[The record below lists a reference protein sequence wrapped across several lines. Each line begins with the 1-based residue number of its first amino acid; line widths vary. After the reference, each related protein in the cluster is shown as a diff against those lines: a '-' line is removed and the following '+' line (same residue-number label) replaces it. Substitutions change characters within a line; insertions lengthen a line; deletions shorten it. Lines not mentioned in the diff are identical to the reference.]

1 MINDERLIYLPLGGA
16 GEIGMNMYI
25 YGYGS
30 PGKERLIMIDIGV
43 TFPQMDSSP
52 GVELIMPETKF
63 VEENIEKLEGI
74 FITHAHEDHIG
85 ALGYLI
91 EKVNV
96 SIFCLNFTSSIASK
110 KIEKAGFGNSNVNVV
125 KSYQKKVNLGP
136 FTLKFI
142 EVPHSIP
149 EASAILIETP
159 KGKIL
164 HTGDLKLDKEPVLGN
179 PFNEKIF
186 EEIGKDGLLAL
197 VCDSTNIFNHNF
209 GRSET
214 SLIKNLDILM
224 KETKGVLVATTFAS
238 NIARLITLANV
249 AKENGRSLLVLGRA
263 MLTMINNAKS
273 CGILKKFPPIL
284 SIEEA
289 NEVSRRNLLILA
301 TGSQGEY
308 RAASAQLSRDK
319 YMGIEL
325 QKDDVFLFSSKTIP
339 GNEIAVNKIINN
351 LVSKGIKVID
361 ENEGK
366 YHVSGHAN
374 KPDLSLLHEVT
385 RPKVLIPMHGELRHL
400 KAHADLAKKNGIK
413 SKVILNGDLTE
424 INENGELNILEE
436 VKFGRIY
443 LDGNCLLDSQ
453 NNIVKK
459 RLDLATKGIINVSI
473 IIREIDYK
481 FEDIWVKTIG
491 VSEKDIEN
499 NNIDTFLEEELEYS
513 LNGLNEKSLK
523 NDDEIELVIRK
534 TINRFCKNNL
544 GKKPVISNFLHRI

>member
-1 MINDERLIYLPLGGA
+1 MINDERLIYLPLGGS

-43 TFPQMDSSP
+43 TFPQMESSP
-52 GVELIMPETKF
+52 GVELIMPDTKF
-63 VEENIEKLEGI
+63 IEENIEKLEGI

-96 SIFCLNFTSSIASK
+96 SIFCLNFTSSIALK
-110 KIEKAGFGNSNVNVV
+110 KIEKQGFGNSNINII
-125 KSYQKKVNLGP
+125 KGYQKKINLGP
-136 FTLKFI
+136 FSVEFI

-186 EEIGKDGLLAL
+186 REIGNEGLLAL
-197 VCDSTNIFNHNF
+197 VCDSTNIFNDNF

-224 KETKGVLVATTFAS
+224 KKTEGVLVATTFAS

-263 MLTMINNAKS
+263 MITMINNAKS
-273 CGILKKFPPIL
+273 CGLLKKFPPIL
-284 SIEEA
+284 SIEDSR
-289 NEVSRRNLLILA
+289 EVSRRNLLILA

-325 QKDDVFLFSSKTIP
+325 QKGDVFLFSSKTIP

-351 LVSKGIKVID
+351 LVSKGIEVID

-374 KPDLSLLHEVT
+374 NPDLSILHEAT
-385 RPKVLIPMHGELRHL
+385 KPKVLIPMHGELRHL
-400 KAHADLAKKNGIK
+400 KAHSDLAKKNGIK

-424 INENGELNILEE
+424 INEDGRLNILEQ
-436 VKFGRIY
+436 VKCGRIY
-443 LDGNCLLDSQ
+443 LDGNCLLESQ
-453 NNIVKK
+453 NNVIKK
-459 RLDLATKGIINVSI
+459 RLDLAMKGIINISI
-473 IIREIDYK
+473 IIHEIDYK
-481 FEDIWVKTIG
+481 IEDIWVKIIG
-491 VSEKDIEN
+491 VSEKDVEN
-499 NNIDTFLEEELEYS
+499 NNIDTFLEEELDYS
-513 LNGLNEKSLK
+513 LNSLSEKSLK
-523 NDDEIELVIRK
+523 NDDEIELVIRR
-534 TINRFCKNNL
+534 TVNRFCKNNL
-544 GKKPVISNFLHRI
+544 GKKPVISSFIHRI

>member
-30 PGKERLIMIDIGV
+30 PGREKLIMIDIGV

-52 GVELIMPETKF
+52 GVELIMPDTKF
-63 VEENIEKLEGI
+63 IEENIERLEGI

-85 ALGYLI
+85 ALGHLI

-96 SIFCLNFTSSIASK
+96 PIFCLNFTSSIASK
-110 KIEKAGFGNSNVNVV
+110 KIEKAGFGNSSVNIV
-125 KSYQKKVNLGP
+125 KDYQKKINLGP
-136 FTLKFI
+136 FSLKFI

-149 EASAILIETP
+149 EASAILIKTP

-186 EEIGKDGLLAL
+186 KEIGNEGLLAL
-197 VCDSTNIFNHNF
+197 VCDSTNIFNNNS

-214 SLIKNLDILM
+214 SLIRNLDLLM
-224 KETKGVLVATTFAS
+224 KQTKGVLVATTFAS

-263 MLTMINNAKS
+263 MITMINNAKS

-284 SIEEA
+284 SAVEA

-325 QKDDVFLFSSKTIP
+325 QKGDVFLFSSKTIP

-351 LVSKGIKVID
+351 LVSKGIEVID
-361 ENEGK
+361 ENLGK

-374 KPDLSLLHEVT
+374 KPDLSILHEAT

-400 KAHADLAKKNGIK
+400 KAHADLAEKNGIR

-424 INENGELNILEE
+424 IDVNGRLNILEQ
-436 VKFGRIY
+436 VKCGRIY
-443 LDGNCLLDSQ
+443 LDGNCLLESQ
-453 NNIVKK
+453 NNVVKK
-459 RLDLATKGIINVSI
+459 RLDLAMKGIINISI
-473 IIREIDYK
+473 IINEIDYK
-481 FEDIWVKTIG
+481 IEDVWIKTIG

-499 NNIDTFLEEELEYS
+499 NSIDTSLEEELEYYLNS
-513 LNGLNEKSLK
+513 LSQKSLK
-523 NDDEIELVIRK
+523 NDDEIDLVIRK
-534 TINRFCKNNL
+534 TVNRFCKNNL
-544 GKKPVISNFLHRI
+544 GKKPVISSFIHRI